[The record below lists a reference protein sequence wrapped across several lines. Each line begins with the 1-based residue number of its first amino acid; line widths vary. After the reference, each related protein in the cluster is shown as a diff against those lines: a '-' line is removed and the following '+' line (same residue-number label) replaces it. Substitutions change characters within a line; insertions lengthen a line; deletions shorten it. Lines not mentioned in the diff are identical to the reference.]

1 MRSRRGRI
9 FLFPLRISVLRTSL
23 PLCTMIAKENV
34 EKILLRLREVEH
46 LLALPETSA
55 DQGTYR
61 KLVREHANL
70 RKLEE
75 RAAIYYRTLDTIEND
90 RQMIADPNGD
100 PELVELAQLELAESE
115 AALPNAEKALSLALL
130 PPDPDEHRNAMLE
143 IRAGTGGDEAA
154 IFAGD
159 LFRMYSRYA
168 EIKGWK
174 IQILS
179 SAPSELG
186 GYKEISFLVQGDGAF
201 YHLRYEGGGHR
212 VQRVPET
219 EAQGRIHTSA
229 ATVAAFPEAEPE
241 DELVIRPEDL
251 RIDTY
256 RSGGAGGQHVNKT
269 DSAVRITHLPTG
281 VVVQSEEERS
291 QHQNKEKCMS
301 VLRSKILAAQR
312 ASEEAKLGAERK
324 DMIGSGDRS
333 ERIRTYNFPQN
344 RLTDHRINL
353 TLYSL
358 DRIMEGLLDELLDAL
373 VSRNEDLRLQ
383 TQLSKIAGDSDP
395 SAE

>member
-383 TQLSKIAGDSDP
+383 TQLSKIAGDSAP

>member
-1 MRSRRGRI
+1 MIEKDKVERI
-9 FLFPLRISVLRTSL
+9 L
-23 PLCTMIAKENV
+23 E
-34 EKILLRLREVEH
+34 RLREVEA
-46 LLALPETSA
+46 LLAEPGTAS
-55 DQGTYR
+55 DQRRYR
-61 KLVREHANL
+61 SLVREHASL
-70 RKLEE
+70 RRLQE
-75 RAAIYYRTLDTIEND
+75 RAAAYFRLVDTAESD
-90 RQMIADPNGD
+90 RALAEDPATD
-100 PELVELAQLELAESE
+100 EEMRDLARAELAEAE
-115 AALPNAEKALSLALL
+115 AALPAAEKALSLALL
-130 PPDPDEHRNAMLE
+130 PPDPDEHRNAILE

-154 IFAGD
+154 LFAGD

-168 EIKGWK
+168 EARGWK
-174 IQILS
+174 IALTD

-186 GYKEISFLVQGDGAF
+186 GYKEISFSVQGDGA
-201 YHLRYEGGGHR
+201 YYRLRYEGGGHR

-229 ATVAAFPEAEPE
+229 ATVAVFPEAEEE
-241 DELVIRPEDL
+241 DELVIRNEDL

-281 VVVQSEEERS
+281 IVVQSDEERS

-312 ASEEAKLGAERK
+312 EAEEAKMGAERK
-324 DMIGSGDRS
+324 VMIGSGDRS

-344 RLTDHRINL
+344 RLTDHRIGL

-373 VSRNEDLRLQ
+373 VSRNEDLRLAS
-383 TQLSKIAGDSDP
+383 QLSRIAEGGGA
-395 SAE
+395 SA

>member
-1 MRSRRGRI
+1 
-9 FLFPLRISVLRTSL
+9 
-23 PLCTMIAKENV
+23 MIEKANV
-34 EKILLRLREVEH
+34 EKILERLRVVED
-46 LLALPETSA
+46 LLAAPETAA
-55 DQGTYR
+55 DQKKYR
-61 KLVREHANL
+61 DLVREHASL
-70 RKLEE
+70 RKLQD
-75 RAAIYYRTLDTIEND
+75 RASDYFRLLDTAEGD
-90 RQMIADPNGD
+90 RAMVADPATD
-100 PELVELAQLELAESE
+100 AEMRELAQAELEEAELA
-115 AALPNAEKALSLALL
+115 LPAAEKALSLALL
-130 PPDPDEHRNAMLE
+130 PPDPDEHRNALLE

-154 IFAGD
+154 LFAGD
-159 LFRMYSRYA
+159 LFRMYSRYC
-168 EIKGWK
+168 ETRGWK
-174 IQILS
+174 VQVIS
-179 SAPSELG
+179 NAPSELG
-186 GYKEISFLVQGDGAF
+186 GYKEISFRVEGDGA
-201 YHLRYEGGGHR
+201 YYRLRYEGGGHR

-241 DELVIRPEDL
+241 DELVIRNEDL

-281 VVVQSEEERS
+281 IVVQSDEERS

-312 ASEEAKLGAERK
+312 EAEEAKMGAERK
-324 DMIGSGDRS
+324 MMVGSGDRS

-373 VSRNEDLRLQ
+373 VARNEDLRLES
-383 TQLSKIAGDSDP
+383 QLSRLAGGGAGAGDAP
-395 SAE
+395 